1 MGGNPRDD
9 AQAHGV
15 RPGPPPSLTE
25 AVVAVDAMLAARLV
39 SRATLATLIRDEPY
53 WPGLPQLR
61 KMLLLCDPGAESPME
76 SRLRLT

>member
-1 MGGNPRDD
+1 M
-9 AQAHGV
+9 
-15 RPGPPPSLTE
+15 
-25 AVVAVDAMLAARLV
+25 VAVDAMLAARLV